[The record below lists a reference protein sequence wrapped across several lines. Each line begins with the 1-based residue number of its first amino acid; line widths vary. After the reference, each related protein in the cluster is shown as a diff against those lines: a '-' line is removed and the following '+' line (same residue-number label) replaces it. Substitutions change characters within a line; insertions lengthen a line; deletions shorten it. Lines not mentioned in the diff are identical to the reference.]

1 MTETKMFPAKS
12 YQSHENHYNN
22 HADGGSKSIN
32 AKTWLNNDTVDA
44 WRHDRIRQTIMPLI
58 NEFPESSW
66 LTVGDGRYGTDAHF
80 LKEHGMKALATD
92 ISDVLLKEGK
102 ELGFIDD
109 FAKENAEKLSFD
121 DDQFD
126 FVYCKEA
133 YHHFPRPTIAL
144 YEMIRVAKLGVVL
157 IEPKDPAISSNFIK
171 VIFSNLKNLV
181 RKVLGKSKFNYHE
194 FEPVGNYVYT
204 LSSREMEKVAL
215 GINLQYIAFKVT
227 QDNYIPGGEVEKA
240 TNNNKVFQK
249 VKSRIALAE
258 LRDYIGVDNTG
269 LLTVVF
275 FKNPPSVN
283 LQINLK
289 STGFKIVKLPNNPY
303 L

>member
-1 MTETKMFPAKS
+1 MTESQMFSEKS
-12 YQSHENHYNN
+12 YQKHENHFND
-22 HADGGSKSIN
+22 HTSGGSQSIK

-44 WRHDRIRQTIMPLI
+44 WRHDRIRRTLMPLI

-80 LKEHGMKALATD
+80 LKEHGIKALATD

-121 DDQFD
+121 NDQFD

-144 YEMIRVAKLGVVL
+144 YEMIRVAKFGVVL
-157 IEPKDPAISSNFIK
+157 TEPRDRQISSNFTK
-171 VIFSNLKNLV
+171 VFFNQLKDLV
-181 RKVLGKSKFNYHE
+181 RNFLGKSSKSHN
-194 FEPVGNYVYT
+194 FETVGNYVYT
-204 LSSREMEKVAL
+204 ISSREIEKVAL
-215 GINLQYIAFKVT
+215 GINLQYVAFKLT
-227 QDNYIPGGEVEKA
+227 MDCYIPGVEFEKA

-249 VKSRIALAE
+249 VKSRIALWE
-258 LRDYIGVDNTG
+258 LLDYVGVANTG
-269 LLTVVF
+269 LLTAII

-283 LQINLK
+283 LQSSLK
-289 STGFKIVKLPNNPY
+289 STGFQLVKLPKNPY